1 MKKIFGSILR
11 PLVGISLACLLINRV
26 IIHSRVNVKAEFYN
40 SSGFLLFLAIMLY
53 GMALLISCYRWQTLL
68 KVQGILLGFAT
79 VFKLSMI
86 GTFFSLVIPGA
97 VSGDIIKMLYIAPH
111 SKGMTAEAVLT
122 IFLDRVLGL
131 FGLFLV
137 ALISVLCS
145 VKFLISANRLI
156 QLGALAVGM
165 GSIFLILGW
174 AIIKYRRRVQGFPI
188 VVKILKAG
196 KKFVPAKIIEAN
208 RRFISALDIYRD
220 CRQVVVKGILFS
232 MTVHLCLSLCLY
244 YIGQGF
250 HETKV
255 SINHYFLSTQVA
267 NVVGAIPIT
276 PSGIGSRDVTF
287 KLFLE
292 HGGADSEKA
301 GIIPVFY
308 TIILSFWSLI
318 GGLFFIFL
326 KRK

>member
-40 SSGFLLFLAIMLY
+40 SSGFLLFLAFMLY
-53 GMALLISCYRWQTLL
+53 GTSLLICCYRWQLLL
-68 KVQGILLGFAT
+68 KVQEIRLEFLTLL
-79 VFKLSMI
+79 KLSMI

-111 SKGMTAEAVLT
+111 AKGMTAEAVLT

-131 FGLFLV
+131 VGLFLV

-145 VKFLISANRLI
+145 VKFLISADRLI

-165 GSIFLILGW
+165 GGIFLILGW
-174 AIIKYRRRVQGFPI
+174 ATLKYRKTMHGFPI
-188 VVKILKAG
+188 VVKIIKAG
-196 KKFVPAKIIEAN
+196 NKFVPAKIIEAN
-208 RRFISALDIYRD
+208 RRFISALDIYGN
-220 CRQVVVKGILFS
+220 CRLVVVKVILIS
-232 MTVHLCLSLCLY
+232 MAVHVCLSFSLY
-244 YIGQGF
+244 FIGQGF

-267 NVVGAIPIT
+267 NVVGAIPVT
-276 PSGIGSRDVTF
+276 PSGIGSRDVAF

-292 HGGADSEKA
+292 HGGADLEKA